1 MKKILLL
8 MLSLVMVTT
17 MMAEG
22 VTPDEALN
30 QARNF
35 VKNRENKGMRP
46 HRAPGTAASRLV
58 MAKQVNGLYVFNVA
72 KDEGFVIVSNDDRTE
87 PILGYSDSGHFDPE
101 NMPENMR
108 AWLQGYADQIAW
120 LNEHP
125 EVQNTIQKAPTKNPV
140 APLMQSEWNQNAP
153 YWNDCP
159 IFQPTGAQSVTG
171 CVATAMAQ
179 IMYYHKYPEKT
190 TKTIP
195 SYTYGSRWGMNFTE
209 NAVPVTT
216 FDWTNMID
224 NYTNYTDAQG
234 AAVAALMHCCGTSV
248 NMDYADA
255 DNDGSGANTGKVAGA
270 MKEYFDYSATTRYV
284 GRGSYSMDDWNN
296 LIYSELAEGRPVLYG
311 GQSSGGGHAF
321 VVDGY
326 DGDELFH
333 VNWGW
338 GGHQDGYFLLSVLNP
353 GSTAGIGA
361 STSSD
366 GYSFGQDAVI
376 GIQPNH
382 GEEGE
387 EEVGAH
393 LTFNDPSISGQSIT
407 FGKIS
412 NDGGDTHYFNFGIG
426 IIDENGNITAKITK
440 SGYCDP
446 GSYFSPKN
454 GASVFTVNSSWGN
467 GTYKVIPIS
476 RVGGTS
482 EWIPGMNPNLQYF
495 EVVINGSNI
504 TITFVGGPELSVT
517 SFNFPGNKKAGVE
530 QVVEATIQNNGAEFY
545 GPLHLFASMTNDK
558 GKAASTSGMTIR
570 SGRSITTEFTFKPNT
585 AGTYNIW
592 ICTDEGGNNVIG
604 QSSVVIEAASTETYS
619 LSAQGLAIENG
630 NPSSTYGGN
639 IYGTRIKGAFSLKN
653 TGTIPF
659 NDNITI
665 QLYEYKTYDGV
676 LSFWSSDKQTIPVVI
691 AAGETAAITFDFINQ
706 NKTNYLIRC
715 TYGNTYTRYPQY
727 NSYTL
732 ADGIEMFMADGTSN
746 ATGAQSSVTVP
757 ENAVAVNLT
766 GVSGV
771 TNVTGGNENTLF
783 IFGADDNVPSSLNGR
798 NVVKGGNAENITL
811 QDGCDFYSPVTFTA
825 DNISY
830 TRTFD
835 TGLTRDYKNWTT
847 IVLPFNVSEVT
858 VDLTSQGT
866 AYAAYSAYP
875 IDWFHN
881 AEETKKNFWVMEF
894 GSEDNGIVNFSHA
907 AEIKAAR
914 PLLIAVPGAEWGSK
928 NDLTNL
934 PITFHGQN
942 ATVSGDFRAS
952 TSGDNYKMKGVVA
965 QKVFNDIFVLNA
977 DGTAFTRQNS
987 ATVDA
992 FRAYFEPTSTAATAS
1007 MLMMEFGD
1015 GNQGETTALKPVFD
1029 HGTMNQSNAIYDLQG
1044 RKLNGEPTQ
1053 KGIYI
1058 VNGKKVIKK

>member
-87 PILGYSDSGHFDPE
+87 PILGYSDNGHFDPE

-140 APLMQSEWNQNAP
+140 APLMQSEWNQDSP
-153 YWNDCP
+153 YNNNCP
-159 IFQPTGAQSVTG
+159 IFLNGNRSVTG

-179 IMYYHKYPEKT
+179 VMYYHQWPNS
-190 TKTIP
+190 TKKEIP
-195 SYTYGSRWGMNFTE
+195 SYQFATKYSSGPLTSE
-209 NAVPVTT
+209 AVPVTNLNWNDMLP
-216 FDWTNMID
+216 F
-224 NYTNYTDAQG
+224 YTSSATDVQK

-255 DNDGSGANTGKVAGA
+255 ANGGSGANTGKVAGA

-604 QSSVVIEAASTETYS
+604 TSSVVIEESTGSSTGNLSHVSTVINKMQNGKVLGKTFIGTGTLRNNDPDAFVGNISVVLFVSATGEQYGSYKGLRSLNVPVDIAGGETKEFTYDFSELDFGTYYMLGYYVGSTQIYQGIPFSCVTAVETY
-619 LSAQGLAIENG
+619 QGDGSREVIEA
-630 NPSSTYGGN
+630 NPS
-639 IYGTRIKGAFSLKN
+639 I
-653 TGTIPF
+653 
-659 NDNITI
+659 
-665 QLYEYKTYDGV
+665 V
-676 LSFWSSDKQTIPVVI
+676 LD
-691 AAGETAAITFDFINQ
+691 
-706 NKTNYLIRC
+706 
-715 TYGNTYTRYPQY
+715 
-727 NSYTL
+727 
-732 ADGIEMFMADGTSN
+732 
-746 ATGAQSSVTVP
+746 
-757 ENAVAVNLT
+757 ENVCALNLS

-894 GSEDNGIVNFSHA
+894 GSEENGIVNFLHA
-907 AEIKAAR
+907 TEIKAAR

-965 QKVFNDIFVLNA
+965 QKVFNDIFVLDA
-977 DGTAFTRQNS
+977 DGTVFTRQNS
-987 ATVDA
+987 ATIDA

-1007 MLMMEFGD
+1007 MLMLAFGD

-1044 RKLNGEPTQ
+1044 RKLNGEPTE

>member
-125 EVQNTIQKAPTKNPV
+125 EVQNTIQKAPTKNPIG
-140 APLMQSEWNQNAP
+140 PLMQSEWNQNAP
-153 YWNDCP
+153 YWNECP

-255 DNDGSGANTGKVAGA
+255 ANGGSGANTVKVAGA

-311 GQSSGGGHAF
+311 GRSSGGGHAF

-353 GSTAGIGA
+353 GSTAGIGS

-366 GYSFGQDAVI
+366 GYSYDQEAII
-376 GIQPNH
+376 GIKPFD
-382 GEEGE
+382 GEVANV
-387 EEVGAH
+387 EVK
-393 LTFNDPSISGQSIT
+393 LSGNILSASN
-407 FGKIS
+407 GKVKS
-412 NDGGDTHYFNFGIG
+412 EYWNYTGSTYSFDYGIG
-426 IIDENGNITAKITK
+426 SIDDDGTIHSLAFNWFGTLETGWGS
-440 SGYCDP
+440 SGTLFTIP
-446 GSYFSPKN
+446 
-454 GASVFTVNSSWGN
+454 ASTLPD
-467 GTYKVIPIS
+467 GTYKIVPIS
-476 RVGGTS
+476 REHNTSSWYSNVGINT
-482 EWIPGMNPNLQYF
+482 QYV
-495 EVVINGSNI
+495 EVVISGGSI
-504 TITFVGGPELSVT
+504 TSMTLCPVLTVETF
-517 SFNFPGNKKAGVE
+517 NYPGNKKANSE
-530 QVVEATIQNNGAEFY
+530 QPVDITVKCAKGEFY
-545 GPLHLFASMTNDK
+545 GPLYLFASLTNDK
-558 GKAASTSGMTIR
+558 GDKATSVAGVTILENK
-570 SGRSITTEFTFKPNT
+570 SIDTQFTFTPTT

-592 ICTDEGGNNVIG
+592 ICTDESGNNVIG

-639 IYGTRIKGAFSLKN
+639 IYGTRIKGTFSLKN

-732 ADGIEMFMADGTSN
+732 ADGIEIFMADGTSN
-746 ATGAQSSVTVP
+746 ATGAQSSVTIP

-771 TNVTGGNENTLF
+771 TNVTGGNKNTLF
-783 IFGADDNVPSSLNGR
+783 IFGADDNVPFSLNGR

-830 TRTFD
+830 TRTFG

-894 GSEDNGIVNFSHA
+894 GSEENGIVNFSHA

-952 TSGDNYKMKGVVA
+952 TSGDNYKMKGVVC

-992 FRAYFEPTSTAATAS
+992 FRAYFEPTSTAATAQ
-1007 MLMMEFGD
+1007 MLTMAFGD

-1029 HGTMNQSNAIYDLQG
+1029 HETTNQGNTIYDLQG

>member
-17 MMAEG
+17 TMAEG
-22 VTPDEALN
+22 VTPEEALN

-35 VKNRENKGMRP
+35 LKKRENNGMRP

-58 MAKQVNGLYVFNVA
+58 MAKQVHGLYVFNVA
-72 KDEGFVIVSNDDRTE
+72 KNEGFVIVSNDDRTE
-87 PILGYSDSGHFDPE
+87 PILGYSDNGHFDPE
-101 NMPENMR
+101 NMPENMK
-108 AWLQGYADQIAW
+108 AWLKGYADQIAW
-120 LNEHP
+120 LNKHP
-125 EVQNTIQKAPTKNPV
+125 EVQNTIQKAPTKNPIS
-140 APLMQSEWNQNAP
+140 PLMQSEWNQNAP

-159 IFQPTGAQSVTG
+159 IFQLTGAQSVTG

-195 SYTYGSRWGMNFTE
+195 SYTYGSRWGKSFTE

-216 FDWTNMID
+216 FDWVNMID
-224 NYTNYTDAQG
+224 DYKSGYNATQG

-248 NMDYADA
+248 SMDYADA
-255 DNDGSGANTGKVAGA
+255 ANGGSGANSGEVAGA

-284 GRGSYSMDDWNN
+284 GRGGYSIDDWNH
-296 LIYSELAEGRPVLYG
+296 LIYSELAEGRPVFYSG
-311 GQSSGGGHAF
+311 RSSGGGHAF

-393 LTFNDPSISGQSIT
+393 LTFNDPSISGKSIT

-412 NDGGDTHYFNFGIG
+412 NDGGEAHNFDFGIG
-426 IIDENGNITAKITK
+426 SIDNNGNITVRYENRY
-440 SGYCDP
+440 SNSPCPP
-446 GSYFSPKN
+446 GSFFSN
-454 GASVFTVNSSWGN
+454 CSWSVSTWGN
-467 GTYKVIPIS
+467 GTYKVVPVS
-476 RVGGTS
+476 RVSGTS
-482 EWIPGMNPNLQYF
+482 KWIPGMNPNLQYF

-545 GPLHLFASMTNDK
+545 GPLHLFASMTNNK

-604 QSSVVIEAASTETYS
+604 QSTVVIEAASTETYS

-639 IYGTRIKGAFSLKN
+639 IYGTRFKGTFSLQN
-653 TGTIPF
+653 TGTTTFDNTVAVKLYKF
-659 NDNITI
+659 NGTNYSSYKQQSVSTTI
-665 QLYEYKTYDGV
+665 AV
-676 LSFWSSDKQTIPVVI
+676 
-691 AAGETAAITFDFINQ
+691 GETKAIEFDFDQ
-706 NKTNYLIRC
+706 LEKTKYLVIC
-715 TYGNTYTRYPQY
+715 SYGDSQSQYPRY

-732 ADGIEMFMADGTSN
+732 TDGIEIFMADGTSN
-746 ATGAQSSVTVP
+746 ATGAQSSVTIP

-771 TNVTGGNENTLF
+771 TSVTGGNDNTLF
-783 IFGADDNVPSSLNGR
+783 IFGSDDNVPSSLNGK

-858 VDLTSQGT
+858 VDLTGAGYSQ
-866 AYAAYSAYP
+866 YAAYP

-894 GSEDNGIVNFSHA
+894 GSEENGIVNFSHA

-992 FRAYFEPTSTAATAS
+992 FRAYFEPTSTAATAQ
-1007 MLMMEFGD
+1007 MLMMAFGD
-1015 GNQGETTALKPVFD
+1015 GNHNETTALESVLDFETQNHQD
-1029 HGTMNQSNAIYDLQG
+1029 NAIYDLQG
-1044 RKLNGEPTQ
+1044 RKLSGKPTQ

-1058 VNGKKVIKK
+1058 VNGKKVIRK